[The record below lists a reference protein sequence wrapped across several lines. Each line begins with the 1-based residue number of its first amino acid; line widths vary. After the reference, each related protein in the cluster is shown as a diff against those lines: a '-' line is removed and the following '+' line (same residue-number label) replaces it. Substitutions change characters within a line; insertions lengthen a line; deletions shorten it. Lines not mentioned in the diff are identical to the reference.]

1 MYSCSGH
8 VRYVTSV
15 LHAQRA
21 THMTTH
27 AGRWWWLLFQEQELT
42 ALEHDKCELLH
53 QMKHDGLRPNMKKLS
68 NIDTINSSSK
78 MTFATARQQQAAM
91 T

>member
-1 MYSCSGH
+1 MH
-8 VRYVTSV
+8 TR
-15 LHAQRA
+15 
-21 THMTTH
+21 TTH
-27 AGRWWWLLFQEQELT
+27 VARWLAGWLFQEQELT